1 MIHQYAIEIAT
12 EIRLTRSQHSGSFL
26 VVEGRDDRLF
36 MEGFTCR
43 VTCNIM
49 VAQGK
54 QNVCEVV
61 RILDNHN
68 FDGVLGL
75 VDADFDRIEGVPA
88 RGPNIVMPEYHD
100 LETMLLCSQALDRI
114 LVEFGSQDKIDDF
127 GENVLDALISRAL
140 PAGYLRLHSA
150 RNSLN
155 LRFDGMAY
163 SAWIDRA
170 SFDARTDRLIN
181 EAKSRSQRQNLS
193 SNALETAIRQLETAG
208 FHPREVCNG
217 ADLIE
222 ILSIGLRSKLGNRS
236 PPAVNAKT
244 LRQSLRLAYTEQ
256 EFSMSNLGK
265 DIASWE
271 ALGVGFQV
279 LRK

>member
-1 MIHQYAIEIAT
+1 MTHQYATEIAT

-36 MEGFTCR
+36 MEGFICR
-43 VTCNIM
+43 AACRIM
-49 VAQGK
+49 VVQGK

-61 RILDNHN
+61 RILDNDN

-75 VDADFDRIEGVPA
+75 VEADFDRIEGVPA

-163 SAWIDRA
+163 SAWVDRA
-170 SFDARTDRLIN
+170 SFEARTDRLIN
-181 EAKSRSQRQNLS
+181 EAKNRSQRQNLS
-193 SNALETAIRQLETAG
+193 SNALETAIRQLENAG

-222 ILSIGLRSKLGNRS
+222 ILSIGLRSKLGNKS
-236 PPAVNAKT
+236 PSEVRADI
-244 LRQSLRLAYTEQ
+244 LRRSLRLTYTEQ

>member
-1 MIHQYAIEIAT
+1 M
-12 EIRLTRSQHSGSFL
+12 
-26 VVEGRDDRLF
+26 
-36 MEGFTCR
+36 
-43 VTCNIM
+43 
-49 VAQGK
+49 AQGK

-61 RILDNHN
+61 RILDNDN

-127 GENVLDALISRAL
+127 GENVLDALINRAL

-170 SFDARTDRLIN
+170 SFNARTDRLIN
-181 EAKSRSQRQNLS
+181 EAKNRSQRQNLS

-222 ILSIGLRSKLGNRS
+222 ILSIGLRSKLGNNS
-236 PPAVNAKT
+236 PSEVRVDI
-244 LRQSLRLAYTEQ
+244 LRRSLRLTYTEQ
-256 EFSMSNLGK
+256 EFTMSTLGR
-265 DIASWE
+265 DIRIWE
-271 ALGVGFQV
+271 CQSSGYQV
-279 LRK
+279 LRR